1 MLSFQRRHI
10 FQVDSK
16 CFPCSSP
23 AAAPS
28 LPTAMSRGTLPAGVG
43 VQQTQV
49 CEPGGCSAN
58 RPQKRE
64 RCFKK
69 IKNVILKERDRSV
82 VINQDS

>member
-16 CFPCSSP
+16 CFPCPSP

-28 LPTAMSRGTLPAGVG
+28 PPTAMSRGTLLGLECSKPRYVSWEDA
-43 VQQTQV
+43 VQTD
-49 CEPGGCSAN
+49 P
-58 RPQKRE
+58 
-64 RCFKK
+64 KK
-69 IKNVILKERDRSV
+69 KGKKKKYKNVILKERNRSV